1 MATNLSNTTFSNI
14 YKDDFS
20 DSDNYHRILFNG
32 GKALQARELTQSQT
46 IIQKE
51 IERMG
56 TNIFR
61 PGAPVTGGNVTIDNR
76 VEYIKLATAQLPGTP
91 SNLLGKF
98 YKVASPNPQIIVKI
112 KEVIPAEGADPET
125 LIVEYMDTTAGT
137 ASATGSIRV
146 GNGHVLQKIV
156 GANDLTVDTSNPTA
170 FPDMTTAASGA
181 TGRGTKAYITEGSFF
196 AQGHFV
202 FCKAQSCFVS
212 KYKSNPN
219 EDVGFQVTED
229 VVTVTDTS
237 ALYENSGA
245 QPNLASPG
253 ADRYRITLE
262 LKTRTAAAANNFIYL
277 ARVDQGQISDEITLD
292 TSYNQN

>member
-1 MATNLSNTTFSNI
+1 
-14 YKDDFS
+14 
-20 DSDNYHRILFNG
+20 
-32 GKALQARELTQSQT
+32 
-46 IIQKE
+46 
-51 IERMG
+51 
-56 TNIFR
+56 
-61 PGAPVTGGNVTIDNR
+61 
-76 VEYIKLATAQLPGTP
+76 
-91 SNLLGKF
+91 
-98 YKVASPNPQIIVKI
+98 
-112 KEVIPAEGADPET
+112 
-125 LIVEYMDTTAGT
+125 MDTTAGT

-292 TSYNQN
+292 TSYNQISNLLALRTKEESGNYL

>member
-1 MATNLSNTTFSNI
+1 
-14 YKDDFS
+14 
-20 DSDNYHRILFNG
+20 
-32 GKALQARELTQSQT
+32 
-46 IIQKE
+46 
-51 IERMG
+51 MG

-156 GANDLTVDTSNPTA
+156 GANDSTVDTSNPTA

-181 TGRGTKAYITEGSFF
+181 TGRGTKAYITEGSFL
-196 AQGHFV
+196 HKVTLYFV
-202 FCKAQSCFVS
+202 KLSLV
-212 KYKSNPN
+212 
-219 EDVGFQVTED
+219 
-229 VVTVTDTS
+229 
-237 ALYENSGA
+237 LYLNIN
-245 QPNLASPG
+245 QIQMKMLVFKLQK
-253 ADRYRITLE
+253 TL
-262 LKTRTAAAANNFIYL
+262 
-277 ARVDQGQISDEITLD
+277 
-292 TSYNQN
+292 